1 MARGGTGS
9 VEIDE
14 CVGADGNGDME
25 TVEVADGLVAVVD
38 LVELRVDGVV
48 VSCVRLVEF
57 HEMLNENSEIQD
69 SIDME
74 TFGLFQYG
82 LMEHAAAD
90 SVVVVELPV
99 TEQAEVE
106 SHVVEHDSEA
116 IDVPEVGAGQMVEH
130 TPTSDAEH
138 ELEELA
144 DPVFSEA
151 PVLPEGEGPSVAEG
165 LTIVMQSSL
174 SRLEGPSGGG
184 YCGLV
189 RD

>member
-1 MARGGTGS
+1 
-9 VEIDE
+9 
-14 CVGADGNGDME
+14 
-25 TVEVADGLVAVVD
+25 
-38 LVELRVDGVV
+38 
-48 VSCVRLVEF
+48 
-57 HEMLNENSEIQD
+57 
-69 SIDME
+69 ME

-106 SHVVEHDSEA
+106 SHVVEHDSVA

-130 TPTSDAEH
+130 DPTSDAEH
-138 ELEELA
+138 ELEVLLDA
-144 DPVFSEA
+144 VVSEA

-165 LTIVMQSSL
+165 LTIVMESSL

-184 YCGLV
+184 NCELV
-189 RD
+189 RDLRL